1 MSATDG
7 TSLSTP
13 GGDTLDIGGR
23 AELER
28 LRAEVTQLRAQPAG
42 GGPPAEQPTGRRRRR
57 IDWRTPVA
65 TLLIVI
71 ACLLAPLSVVSVWT
85 ANQVSDTSR
94 YVANMTPLVHDPAI
108 QNALTDKITAQIT
121 THLNVTSYVDA
132 AAGQLSSNG
141 LSRAGTALN
150 SFAPSIASA
159 VDGFIHTQVHKVVT
173 SAAFANL
180 WVRLNTVA
188 HAQVVKVLSGQGS
201 SSVTV
206 KNGQVTI
213 SLGPLIDRAKQRLA
227 ARGLTI
233 VDKLPPINP
242 TFPLFSAKYLVKAQ
256 TGYRVLNDL
265 KIVLPLATLLLFGV
279 GIYVAPRHRRA
290 LIGAG
295 LGLAV
300 SMFALAAGLLIFRGS
315 YLNGVPSSK
324 LPADAAAALFDTL
337 VRFIRAGLR
346 TLLVVG
352 LVFARAA
359 FLTGPSVTAV
369 RIRESILSALRW
381 LRERG
386 ELAGVRTGPTGQWTY
401 AHRKAVRISATILA
415 VLVFVFWDRPT
426 GAVVIVISVLL
437 LVVLGLIELIG
448 RPPPA
453 GVPAG
458 GDAPNIGS

>member
-1 MSATDG
+1 VSTTDG
-7 TSLSTP
+7 TSLPTP
-13 GGDTLDIGGR
+13 GGDTLDTGER

-28 LRAEVTQLRAQPAG
+28 LRAEVTELRAQPPAT
-42 GGPPAEQPTGRRRRR
+42 GPPAGQPSGRRRRR
-57 IDWRTPVA
+57 IGWRTPVA

-71 ACLLAPLSVVSVWT
+71 ACLLAPLSVLGVWT

-121 THLNVTSYVDA
+121 THLNVTGYVDA
-132 AAGQLSSNG
+132 AASQLSSKG
-141 LSRAGTALN
+141 LSRAGTALTN
-150 SFAPSIASA
+150 FAPSIASA
-159 VDGFIHTQVHKVVT
+159 VGGFIHTQVHNFVA
-173 SAAFANL
+173 SPAFASL

-188 HAQVVKVLSGQGS
+188 HAQVVRVLSGQGS
-201 SSVTV
+201 SSVTI

-213 SLGPLIDRAKQRLA
+213 SLGPLIDKAKQRLA

-256 TGYRVLNDL
+256 TAYRVLNDL
-265 KIVLPLATLLLFGV
+265 KIVLPIAALLLFGI
-279 GIYVAPRHRRA
+279 GIYVARSHRRA

-300 SMFALAAGLLIFRGS
+300 SMFVLAAGLLIFRGI
-315 YLNGVPSSK
+315 YLNSVPNSK
-324 LPADAAAALFDTL
+324 LPADAAAVLFDTL

-352 LVFARAA
+352 LVAAAGA
-359 FLTGPSVTAV
+359 FLTGPSVSAV
-369 RIRESILSALRW
+369 RIRESISSALRW
-381 LRERG
+381 LREHG
-386 ELAGVRTGPTGQWTY
+386 ELAGLRTGPVGQWTY
-401 AHRKAVRISATILA
+401 AHRKALRIGATTIA
-415 VLVFVFWDRPT
+415 VLVLVFWGWPT
-426 GAVVIVISVLL
+426 GAVVIVIAVLL

-448 RPPPA
+448 RPPA
-453 GVPAG
+453 GAPGGAELPHAG
-458 GDAPNIGS
+458 G